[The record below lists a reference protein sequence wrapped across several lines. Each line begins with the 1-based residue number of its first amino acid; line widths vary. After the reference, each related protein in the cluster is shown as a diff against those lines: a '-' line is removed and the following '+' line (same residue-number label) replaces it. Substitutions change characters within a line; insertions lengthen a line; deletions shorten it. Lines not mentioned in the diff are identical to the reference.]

1 LTQLA
6 YDGSTLAGV
15 LTLRATTGDLVVD
28 PASLH
33 VTVAG
38 ATTAATVEAATTMRR
53 AVFLVVDTSGSMKA
67 NSGMPIIRA
76 AVAEF
81 LNRVQRMSASG

>member
-1 LTQLA
+1 MTDRVRAPRRGPRRSRVLRALAAGFTATLLFAPPGNADTEPAPATLTQLA

-38 ATTAATVEAATTMRR
+38 RQRR
-53 AVFLVVDTSGSMKA
+53 L
-67 NSGMPIIRA
+67 R
-76 AVAEF
+76 
-81 LNRVQRMSASG
+81 